1 MESIDPKIV
10 VIGEAPSEKI
20 NYLSGY
26 NTITQNTAGNIIF
39 DCDTGIVDVYV
50 SNEKYSVDFLKDKR
64 NLTSIMVNILVHWM
78 YKK

>member
-1 MESIDPKIV
+1 MESIDPQIV

-26 NTITQNTAGNIIF
+26 NTITQNIAGNIIF

-50 SNEKYSVDFLKDKR
+50 SN
-64 NLTSIMVNILVHWM
+64 
-78 YKK
+78 